1 MTARG
6 NLFIVSAP
14 SGAGKS
20 SLISALLQDN
30 PANMQV
36 SVSHTTRAPRP
47 GEING
52 HHYHFVDQAQFKDL
66 IAEEAFFEWAEV
78 FGNFYGTSRT
88 VIEQTLA
95 NGIDV
100 FLDID
105 WQGAQQVKRLMPEL
119 YAADQLTIKGDESK
133 LGTISTAE
141 IRNKEYS
148 VLGVNV
154 YAQEYYGYDRD
165 YVDYPALQKALSAV
179 SLLPYKNVVMPFIGS
194 GLAGGNVDLI
204 VDIITEALPN
214 HNVSV
219 IINN

>member
-1 MTARG
+1 MNKDCVMIEFVTGDVFDPVILSKADVFVHLANIQNTMG
-6 NLFIVSAP
+6 NGI
-14 SGAGKS
+14 AGK
-20 SLISALLQDN
+20 
-30 PANMQV
+30 
-36 SVSHTTRAPRP
+36 
-47 GEING
+47 
-52 HHYHFVDQAQFKDL
+52 
-66 IAEEAFFEWAEV
+66 
-78 FGNFYGTSRT
+78 
-88 VIEQTLA
+88 
-95 NGIDV
+95 
-100 FLDID
+100 
-105 WQGAQQVKRLMPEL
+105 VKRLMPEL